1 MCFVTVSGMY
11 VYAVECMTMCV
22 VGRLVGRGYSPH
34 YLKRMC
40 ACFWEPVY
48 FLGGQPVALY
58 VGALIPHLVGCG
70 STHLS
75 VCHPRPGSAAG
86 GSGEP

>member
-1 MCFVTVSGMY
+1 VVVWCVLSLWVVG
-11 VYAVECMTMCV
+11 VYAVERISMCIGFFPPLFETHV
-22 VGRLVGRGYSPH
+22 CLFLGAGQL
-34 YLKRMC
+34 
-40 ACFWEPVY
+40 
-48 FLGGQPVALY
+48 LGGQPFALY